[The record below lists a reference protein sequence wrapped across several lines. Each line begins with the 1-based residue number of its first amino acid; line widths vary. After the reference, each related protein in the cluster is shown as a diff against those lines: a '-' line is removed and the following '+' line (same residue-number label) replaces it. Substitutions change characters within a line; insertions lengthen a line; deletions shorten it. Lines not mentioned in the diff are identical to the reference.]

1 MTPRDGQLVTHNT
14 CVTYNYL
21 LYLAHRN
28 ATGNTEMKYA
38 NPWHKRGSESPAI
51 YDRDHSKVVV
61 KTECGRGLIIKVT
74 NGCYDY
80 VINGKVVTQ
89 LYGAADADAWQ
100 ASRSDSRRSRA
111 KRLYRDSI

>member
-1 MTPRDGQLVTHNT
+1 
-14 CVTYNYL
+14 
-21 LYLAHRN
+21 
-28 ATGNTEMKYA
+28 MKYA

-89 LYGAADADAWQ
+89 LHGQRTPMLGRLVAVILDGAEQ
-100 ASRSDSRRSRA
+100 NGFIETRSKA
-111 KRLYRDSI
+111 TYEMQL